1 MNSLKSCFWRF
12 LGLIVAATMLASCSV
27 IQSVTGGTGGS
38 ASNTS
43 TAASL
48 GTVKA
53 ITAVTSVTASGST
66 EALQTIDVSWKTTGL
81 VGTVNV
87 KAGDKVKAG
96 DVLMAID
103 PASAGTA
110 QIEAQATLSSAVKAL
125 DELLN
130 PTALEV
136 ANAQK
141 AVSDAQTNL
150 DNLLTPTDTAVAAAK
165 QAVADAQSTLQT
177 AQKTLASSKST
188 NLAYYQ
194 DQVNQAQDALTNAQ
208 QNATVTDIGSLPVQ
222 LRQAQSDLERATNVY
237 NNAKDAFAKC
247 PACTTVWAYDRMTDW
262 ATAQNLYNDAV
273 NKVNQIQIQIDQAQ
287 RSNTQSVVSA
297 QSDLTTAQ
305 SNLKA
310 AAAGPS
316 TVTVSVNEAAVLVA
330 QAALKDAQTN
340 LNDVQNPTATTIAV
354 AKATLSDAQDTLA
367 KLTNPDPTDV
377 VNAQAK
383 VAAAQDAVDA
393 YTLKAPVD
401 GEVLA
406 VNFQPGDMAS
416 TSGAAVTLGNR
427 DHIRVEV
434 AVDESDVGKI
444 KVGNPVTITMDALTD
459 VALPATVT
467 WVNPTGTTTSGLVKY
482 TVQVD
487 STKTDPQVL
496 LGMSATA
503 QIVTSTK
510 VGQLAV
516 PLAAVL
522 YDTQGEYVYRLKTDG
537 TFERVTVKSGDVQ
550 NGLVFV
556 EGTLAA
562 GDQVSLTA
570 TSSTTTASSSSNN
583 AGGAGGLGGLTGGPS
598 EPPSGGAPQP

>member
-1 MNSLKSCFWRF
+1 MKSIKRHIGQF
-12 LGLIVAATMLASCSV
+12 LGLMLVAAMLAGCSV
-27 IQSVTGGTGGS
+27 IQSVTGGTSGS
-38 ASNTS
+38 TSSTS
-43 TAASL
+43 TATSV
-48 GTVKA
+48 GTVKT
-53 ITAVTSVTASGST
+53 ITAVTSVTGSGST
-66 EALQTIDVSWKTTGL
+66 EALQTIAVSWKTSGM

-96 DVLMAID
+96 DVLMTID

-125 DELLN
+125 DQLLN
-130 PTALEV
+130 PTALEI

-150 DNLLTPTDTAVAAAK
+150 NNLLTPTEIALASAK
-165 QAVADAQSTLQT
+165 QAVAAAQSTLQT
-177 AQKTLASSKST
+177 AQKTLANSKST
-188 NLAYYQ
+188 NLTYYQ
-194 DQVNQAQDALTNAQ
+194 EQVNLAQNALTNAQ

-237 NNAKDAFAKC
+237 NNAKDAFTKC
-247 PACTTVWAYDRMTDW
+247 PACITVWAYDRMTDW

-273 NKVNQIQIQIDQAQ
+273 NKVSQIQIQIDQAQ
-287 RSNTQSVVSA
+287 RSNSESVASA
-297 QSDLTTAQ
+297 QSDLATAQ
-305 SNLKA
+305 NSLKA
-310 AAAGPS
+310 ATTGPN
-316 TVTVSVNEAAVLVA
+316 TTTVSVNQAAVMVA
-330 QAALKDAQTN
+330 EAALKDAQTN
-340 LNDVQNPTATTIAV
+340 LDDLLNPDATQIAV
-354 AKATLSDAQDTLA
+354 AKATLSNAQDALDT
-367 KLTNPDPTDV
+367 LTNPDPTDV
-377 VNAQAK
+377 VNARAK

-406 VNFQPGDMAS
+406 VNYQPGDMAS

-427 DHIRVEV
+427 DHIRVQV

-444 KVGNPVTITMDALTD
+444 KVGNPVTVTIDALTD

-467 WVNPTGTTTSGLVKY
+467 WVNPTGTASNGLVKY

-487 STKTDPQVL
+487 STKTDPQIL

-516 PLAAVL
+516 PLAAVQ
-522 YDTQGEYVYRLKTDG
+522 YDTQGEYVNRLKTDG
-537 TFERVTVKSGDVQ
+537 AFERVTVKSGDIQ

-556 EGTLAA
+556 EGNLAN

-570 TSSTTTASSSSNN
+570 TSSTTTASTSSSS
-583 AGGAGGLGGLTGGPS
+583 AGGAGGLGSLTGGPG
-598 EPPSGGAPQP
+598 EPPSGGPQP